1 MLLVPSFLEYQVKT
15 MMQPGCYAMQA
26 LYLFQS
32 NSTLNITFSS
42 HHIYCHSQLEFDVDS
57 EIAVHFPSDLSPQES
72 TLLCGGGRAGQDL
85 CAGGWEDDARVLLL
99 HTYPVVPQVW
109 VLEWLWDT
117 GKHSG
122 VVFLNVKWWYMCKHF
137 CSLSVRHPGT
147 PVCCQY

>member
-72 TLLCGGGRAGQDL
+72 TLLCGGCTAAPDL

-99 HTYPVVPQVW
+99 HTYPVVPQVR
-109 VLEWLWDT
+109 VLEWL
-117 GKHSG
+117 
-122 VVFLNVKWWYMCKHF
+122 
-137 CSLSVRHPGT
+137 
-147 PVCCQY
+147 